1 MKCMNFMNLVSSL
14 LAMKAL
20 EDVQPQAVYS
30 GSWVPG
36 CSFSWF
42 LLGITIDVTLGIIL
56 MK

>member
-1 MKCMNFMNLVSSL
+1 MNLVSSL